1 MTFATELHRRGEH
14 AVHFSSDDH
23 KLVASA
29 SDYLAAG
36 LRRSES
42 LLVVATAA
50 HVAAFMGALA
60 EAGFAP
66 EPAQT
71 RGRLTLLDAEEAL
84 DAFMVEGH
92 PNARLFRSYVG
103 EKVHRVAGRGAHV
116 RIYGEMV
123 AILWD
128 AGALD
133 AALELEQLWNE
144 LGADTDF
151 SLLCGYRCSGS
162 FDPARLVRVCAQ
174 HDAIVGDAP
183 VADPGV
189 PVQIAT
195 RTFDGTALDARF
207 ARRFTID
214 ALIASGHGE
223 MAEDAAIVVTELAAN
238 AIAHARSCFTVT
250 LSSHEGRIRIA
261 VRDDSPNSPGVQTGD
276 DLESRGRGLRMV
288 TSVADKWGTKSD
300 RHGKVVWAELTS

>member
-1 MTFATELHRRGEH
+1 MTFATELRRRGEH
-14 AVHFSSDDH
+14 AVQFSADDH

-29 SDYLAAG
+29 SEYLAAG

-50 HVAAFMGALA
+50 HVAAFIGWLA

-66 EPAQT
+66 ELART
-71 RGRLTLLDAEEAL
+71 RGRLTLLDAEETL
-84 DAFMVEGH
+84 DTFMVDGH
-92 PNARLFRSYVG
+92 PDAGLFRSSVG
-103 EKVHRVAGRGAHV
+103 ERVNRVAERGAHV

-123 AILWD
+123 AVLWD

-133 AALELEQLWNE
+133 AALELEELWNE

-151 SLLCGYRCSGS
+151 SLLCGYRCTGS
-162 FDPARLVRVCAQ
+162 FDPAELVRVCAK
-174 HDAIVGDAP
+174 HDALVGDAP

-195 RTFDGTALDARF
+195 RTFDCTALDARF
-207 ARRFTID
+207 ARRFTVD
-214 ALIASGHGE
+214 ALSATGHGE

-250 LSSHEGRIRIA
+250 LSAQEGRVRIA
-261 VRDDSPNSPGVQTGD
+261 VGDDSPDSPGIQTGD

-288 TSVADKWGTKSD
+288 ASVAEKWGTKSD
-300 RHGKVVWAELTS
+300 GHGKVVWAELTS